1 MKETVSFN
9 SFYQAFAKM
18 DRLQGWTQDG
28 LFALFEYIQ
37 EVESDLGEEIELD
50 VIALDCEFTEFDDI
64 KAYNHCHDTDYEYA
78 YEVSENS
85 TFIDIDGERFIAGEW

>member
-1 MKETVSFN
+1 MKETVNFN

-18 DRLQGWTQDG
+18 NRLQGWTQDG

-50 VIALDCEFTEFDDI
+50 VIAFDCEFTEWKSI
-64 KAYNHCHDTDYEYA
+64 KEYNESCGTDYDESW
-78 YEVSENS
+78 EISENC
-85 TFIDIDGERFIAGEW
+85 TFIDIDGDRFIAGEW

>member
-1 MKETVSFN
+1 MKKTVCFN
-9 SFYQAFAKM
+9 GFYQAFAKM

-28 LFALFEYIQ
+28 LFALFEYIN
-37 EVESDLGEEIELD
+37 ELESDLGEEMELD
-50 VIALDCEFTEFDDI
+50 VIAFDCEFTEFDDI
-64 KAYNHCHDTDYEYA
+64 KAYNHCYGTEYEYA